1 MFFLFIA
8 LFTHKYYHSYTSDSE
23 IDITIFFFGFIL
35 VSLYILYLIVIRIS
49 EISKAKD
56 HEKINEKRIQ
66 LLLESGMKKEIDL
79 IDSVVSIVERKDV
92 GESELSSTI
101 NIFIP
106 INLLK
111 EAFTY
116 QAKKRTT
123 TVKLKYQIENK
134 KYFKEITLPYSQE
147 TVIIY
152 FKLQKTT
159 NIYYDRGD
167 PKNSVIDLN
176 FIK

>member
-1 MFFLFIA
+1 MSFLFLT
-8 LFTHKYYHSYTSDSE
+8 LFTHTYYHLHTSDSE
-23 IDITIFFFGFIL
+23 LDITIFFFGFIL
-35 VSLYILYLIVIRIS
+35 VSLYILYLIIIKIS
-49 EISKAKD
+49 EVTKAKD
-56 HEKINEKRIQ
+56 REKINEKRIQ
-66 LLLESGMKKEIDL
+66 LLLKSGMKMEIDL
-79 IDSVVSIVERKDV
+79 IDSVVSILERKDI

-106 INLLK
+106 VNLLK

-116 QAKKRTT
+116 QTKALTT

-159 NIYYDRGD
+159 NIYYDRSD